1 MEVHTIGT
9 KFTWRGPKWNGH
21 DRVFKKLDRVLCNVA
36 WRLKFHEGLAKV
48 IPRVQSDHH
57 PLVIL
62 SEGMPINGGNRPFR
76 FEAAWITHVDFN
88 RLLTNNWEGN
98 YDLIHTLSNLT
109 VQLKEWNREI
119 FGNIFK
125 RKKELLA
132 RLNGIQNSP
141 HYGYSSF
148 LDSLEK
154 DLQAQL
160 ENTLYQEECLW
171 FQKSRSQWIADGDW
185 NTKYYYSKTII
196 RRRKN
201 KILTLRDDAGNW
213 IDEPENLKSLV
224 RQFYVDLFT
233 EDTVEREHVVSW
245 NTYPNYVERHHDRLS
260 AQV

>member
-62 SEGMPINGGNRPFR
+62 SEGMPINDGNRPFR

-171 FQKSRSQWIADGDW
+171 FQKSRSQWIADGDR
-185 NTKYYYSKTII
+185 NTKYYHSK
-196 RRRKN
+196 
-201 KILTLRDDAGNW
+201 
-213 IDEPENLKSLV
+213 
-224 RQFYVDLFT
+224 
-233 EDTVEREHVVSW
+233 
-245 NTYPNYVERHHDRLS
+245 NYNQEKKEQNSDS
-260 AQV
+260 KG